1 MEVYVYTQSFV
12 SGPLEHGYTGE
23 KKPKNYPQ
31 SEKELFKWMDFQ
43 VSIKNNIFDMQRYWY
58 IKQGEAIKQNMQ

>member
-1 MEVYVYTQSFV
+1 MELYVYTQSFV

-23 KKPKNYPQ
+23 KNPKNYPQ

-43 VSIKNNIFDMQRYWY
+43 VSIKNNIFDMQRY
-58 IKQGEAIKQNMQ
+58 